1 MGKLRC
7 FGVFLG
13 DRGLILLSACFF
25 VVNQLLWINFLTINL
40 RAQIPCC
47 QISWVLMYLEIL
59 IFNLQRWWFLPFVRF
74 AHMTIAGLALQ
85 LIKKRLKEFNIP
97 SEGRLRTFSMRSRF
111 NAGPFELEPIRVT
124 HSIPDCCGLVM
135 RCADGIIF
143 HTGDWKVVSGQHL
156 YVYFF

>member
-1 MGKLRC
+1 
-7 FGVFLG
+7 
-13 DRGLILLSACFF
+13 
-25 VVNQLLWINFLTINL
+25 
-40 RAQIPCC
+40 
-47 QISWVLMYLEIL
+47 
-59 IFNLQRWWFLPFVRF
+59 
-74 AHMTIAGLALQ
+74 MTIAGLSLQ